1 MIDAVV
7 QWFDAQVWPVWEKGG
22 WLMPCLGLL
31 AVSIYY
37 TAFELWREACRWP
50 LGKLLAL
57 TEQDLSEAKLPAELS
72 RALAEPTPADS
83 ARGFDSLRRRILQR
97 LDRRMSFLA
106 ILTSA
111 APLAGLLGTVTGL
124 LATFRGLAVNSS
136 GIAEGAASGLYE
148 ALISTQTGL
157 IIAIP
162 AYMALYALRR
172 RRDEWAAAITHV
184 ESIGLR
190 PLRKEAA

>member
-1 MIDAVV
+1 MADLS
-7 QWFDAQVWPVWEKGG
+7 QWFLQEVWPVWEKGG
-22 WLMPCLGLL
+22 WLMPFLALL
-31 AVSIYY
+31 ALVIYY
-37 TAFELWREACRWP
+37 TAFELWRDASRWP
-50 LGKLLAL
+50 LARLLK
-57 TEQDLSEAKLPAELS
+57 LSENDLTADKLPPELS
-72 RALAEPTPADS
+72 RPLSAPTPADS
-83 ARGFDSLRRRILQR
+83 ARGFDSLRRHILQR
-97 LDRRMSFLA
+97 LDRRMAFLA

-124 LATFRGLAVNSS
+124 LATFRQLALSS
-136 GIAEGAASGLYE
+136 GGIAEGAASGLYE

-190 PLRKEAA
+190 PMRKEAA

>member
-1 MIDAVV
+1 MADLA

-22 WLMPCLGLL
+22 WLMPFLALL
-31 AVSIYY
+31 ALAIYY
-37 TAFELWREACRWP
+37 TAFELWRDASRWP
-50 LGKLLAL
+50 LRRLLAL
-57 TEQDLSEAKLPAELS
+57 SEKDLPANQLPDELAT
-72 RALAEPTPADS
+72 ALAEPTPRDS
-83 ARGFDSLRRRILQR
+83 ARMFDVLRRRILQR
-97 LDRRMSFLA
+97 LDRRMTFLA

-124 LATFRGLAVNSS
+124 LATFSGLASGSS

-162 AYMALYALRR
+162 AYMAIYALRR

>member
-1 MIDAVV
+1 MPELVS
-7 QWFDAQVWPVWEKGG
+7 WFDAQVWPVWERGG
-22 WLMPCLGLL
+22 WLMIVL
-31 AVSIYY
+31 AVLALAIYY
-37 TAFELWREACRWP
+37 AAFELWREASRWP
-50 LGKLLAL
+50 LGRLLAL
-57 TEQDLSEAKLPAELS
+57 TEDQLSSADLPVELS
-72 RALAEPTPADS
+72 DALAQSNPADS
-83 ARGFDSLRRRILQR
+83 ARVFDVLRRRLLLR
-97 LDRRMSFLA
+97 LDRRMTFLA

-111 APLAGLLGTVTGL
+111 APLTGLLGTVTGL
-124 LATFRGLAVNSS
+124 LATFRGLSTEH
-136 GIAEGAASGLYE
+136 GPLAEGAASGLYE

-190 PLRKEAA
+190 PMRKEAA